1 MLRHAYFAEFE
12 SGPKLVIWGDAD
24 GMRDLM
30 EVFNTA
36 AKEPSLFSLC
46 DLSVDGTR
54 IVLETNENPTGVCRD
69 IRDAGVFHWQVDQDG
84 WYAFAEQV
92 EPLTRCSSAKPG
104 HQHLECLAD
113 GEIIV
118 TVSCGEYPDDLKP

>member
-1 MLRHAYFAEFE
+1 MLRHAYFPDFE

-24 GMRDLM
+24 DMRGLT
-30 EVFNTA
+30 ETFA
-36 AKEPSLFSLC
+36 AAAEEPSLFSLC

-54 IVLETNENPTGVCRD
+54 IVLETAEKPTGLRRD
-69 IRDAGVFHWQVDQDG
+69 TRDTSVFHWQADQDG

-92 EPLTRCSSAKPG
+92 ETLTVCSPARPA
-104 HQHLECLAD
+104 HQYLECLAD

-118 TVSCGEYPDDLKP
+118 MVSCGEYPDDLKP